1 MRLTVSKRTDLA
13 IRAYRYLHKHPGRI
27 PGRTV
32 ADAVGTSVPFL
43 SQVLTPLVAAGWI
56 DSRTGPSGGYELRK
70 VGVGLTLLE
79 VVQAIEGPMV
89 DGQCVLDH
97 SACDAQDP
105 CVLHT
110 MWSGARKSLMTSLAK
125 VRVLD

>member
-13 IRAYRYLHKHPGRI
+13 IRACRYLHAHPGRV
-27 PGRTV
+27 PGREV
-32 ADAVGTSVPFL
+32 AEAVGTSVPFL

-56 DSRTGPSGGYELRK
+56 ESRTGPSGGYALHGHSK
-70 VGVGLTLLE
+70 HLTLLE
-79 VVQAIEGPMV
+79 VVQAVEGPLI
-89 DGQCVLDH
+89 DGHCVLDQ
-97 SACDAQDP
+97 SVCDNSNP

-110 MWSGARKSLMTSLAK
+110 MWSGARKGLMDSLRA

>member
-13 IRAYRYLHKHPGRI
+13 IRAYRYLHEHPGRI
-27 PGRTV
+27 PGRQV
-32 ADAVGTSVPFL
+32 AEAVGTSVPFL

-56 DSRTGPSGGYELRK
+56 DSRTGPSGGYALRN
-70 VGVGLTLLE
+70 VADELTLLE
-79 VVQAIEGPMV
+79 VVQAVEGPMV

-97 SACDAQDP
+97 SECNRSNP
-105 CVLHT
+105 CVLHF
-110 MWSGARKSLMTSLAK
+110 MWSGARTSLMDSLRR

>member
-13 IRAYRYLHKHPGRI
+13 IRACRYLHTHPGRI
-27 PGRTV
+27 PGRQV

-56 DSRTGPSGGYELRK
+56 DSRTGPSGGYSIRDAGEA
-70 VGVGLTLLE
+70 LTLLE
-79 VVQAIEGPMV
+79 VVQAVEGPMV
-89 DGQCVLDH
+89 DGQCVLAH
-97 SACDAQDP
+97 TACDQSNP

-110 MWSGARKSLMTSLAK
+110 MWSGARKGLMDSLRD

>member
-13 IRAYRYLHKHPGRI
+13 IRAYRYLHEHPGRV
-27 PGRTV
+27 PGRQV

-56 DSRTGPSGGYELRK
+56 DSRTGPSGGYELHK
-70 VGVGLTLLE
+70 TSTDLTLLE
-79 VVQAIEGPMV
+79 VVQAVEGPMV
-89 DGQCVLDH
+89 DGHCVLDH
-97 SACDAQDP
+97 TACDNANP
-105 CVLHT
+105 CVLHA
-110 MWSGARKSLMTSLAK
+110 MWSGARKGLMESLRE

>member
-13 IRAYRYLHKHPGRI
+13 IRAYRYLHAHQGRI
-27 PGRTV
+27 PGRQV

-43 SQVLTPLVAAGWI
+43 SQVLTPLVSAGWI
-56 DSRTGPSGGYELRK
+56 DSRTGPSGGYQLNK
-70 VGVGLTLLE
+70 QAADLTLLE
-79 VVQAIEGPMV
+79 VVQAVEGPMV

-97 SACDAQDP
+97 SACDHANP

-110 MWSGARKSLMTSLAK
+110 MWSGARKGLMESLRDVK
-125 VRVLD
+125 VLD